1 MAPRKAVKVQKTR
14 KPIQFSKIQARES
27 EIYSHDSSAD
37 ESYSEKDETEKRLE
51 KLIFGDEAGFL
62 ESIKSHQP
70 ENAQLILMDEWEDR
84 PEDQDEGDLDNV
96 PDGDVRR
103 SGSL

>member
-1 MAPRKAVKVQKTR
+1 MAPRRAVKVQKTR
-14 KPIQFSKIQARES
+14 KPTQSSKIQARKS

-51 KLIFGDEAGFL
+51 KLVFGDEAGFL
-62 ESIKSHQP
+62 ASIKSHQP
-70 ENAQLILMDEWEDR
+70 ENAQLILTDGWEDH
-84 PEDQDEGDLDNV
+84 PEDQDEDDLDNA

-103 SGSL
+103 PRSL

>member
-1 MAPRKAVKVQKTR
+1 MAPRKAVKVQKTQ
-14 KPIQFSKIQARES
+14 KLTQSSKIQARES

-70 ENAQLILMDEWEDR
+70 ENTQPILADEWEDH
-84 PEDQDEGDLDNV
+84 PEDQDEDDLDNV

-103 SGSL
+103 PRSL

>member
-14 KPIQFSKIQARES
+14 KPTQSSKIQAKES
-27 EIYSHDSSAD
+27 EIYNHDSSAD

-62 ESIKSHQP
+62 QSIKSHQP
-70 ENAQLILMDEWEDR
+70 GNTRPILTDEWEDH
-84 PEDQDEGDLDNV
+84 PEDQDEDDLNNV
-96 PDGDVRR
+96 PDGNVRR
-103 SGSL
+103 